1 MMLFMLPPL
10 YVCVCS
16 EIPHLSPC
24 IMIPISITFAS
35 ELYSV
40 LLEKKEIINDKVP
53 IFFLSSKIHFTTLYL
68 LSIPHSLGKKSYGRP
83 TDKYLDM

>member
-16 EIPHLSPC
+16 EIPHLSPY

-53 IFFLSSKIHFTTLYL
+53 IFFFKFKNSFHNSLPSIHPPP
-68 LSIPHSLGKKSYGRP
+68 SGEKKLWQ
-83 TDKYLDM
+83 TH